1 MSSKDRIETTL
12 TKQIVYGNIS
22 TKLPIKLAN
31 GHTHRWTIYVKPY
44 NVEKLNNFIR
54 KVQFKLHSDYENS
67 VRVVEQANS
76 NGSFEV
82 DETGWVV
89 EQANSNGS
97 FEVDETG
104 WGEFPVQIKISFIDP
119 SERQA
124 ICSHYLALHQP
135 EFIENDGSI
144 VVVKEVLDQ
153 LVFVNPTKKMFDVLN
168 DKSLVKPHDPSKWR
182 FNYPEIIEAQEKML
196 EELAEQSEREVEEL
210 REAIREMAKR
220 CEEYHEKL
228 RETPGYVENNDEE

>member
-1 MSSKDRIETTL
+1 MAQKDRIDTTL

-22 TKLPIKLAN
+22 TKLAEKLPN

-44 NVEKLNNFIR
+44 NVEKLSNFIR

-67 VRVVEQANS
+67 VRVVEKEP
-76 NGSFEV
+76 FEV
-82 DETGWVV
+82 V
-89 EQANSNGS
+89 
-97 FEVDETG
+97 ETG
-104 WGEFPVQIKISFIDP
+104 WGEFPVQIKISFIDQ

-135 EFIENDGSI
+135 EFIEDDGSI

-153 LVFVNPTKKMFDVLN
+153 IVFVNPTKKMFDVLN

-182 FNYPEIIEAQEKML
+182 FNYPEIIEAHGKLL
-196 EELAEQSEREVEEL
+196 EELADQSEREVEEL

-228 RETPGYVENNDEE
+228 RETPGYENNDEE

>member
-67 VRVVEQANS
+67 VR
-76 NGSFEV
+76 
-82 DETGWVV
+82 VV